1 MPTTQDLQR
10 AAAVASAAA
19 EEIAA
24 AGDDPDADLAWS
36 TKARLALQGLS
47 LNYGDEGY
55 AKLRSIL
62 SRAAGGELTY
72 EQAVKEERD
81 LIEEAREDFPVQS
94 LALEFGGAIIPSIAT
109 TLVSGGLGLPAV
121 VANMGKLFAQFG
133 FRQSAKKVAKTVAAG
148 ATEGAVAA
156 TGAGQGDL
164 LDRTLDVD
172 TAIGAGLGAVAAP
185 AIQGVVKG
193 ATKVVGAVLNRDF
206 VRKILGSL
214 SKFEDAEIQ
223 RVVDESDLTPDEIIS
238 RIVAGDTFPE
248 ISDTAAVNIR
258 AMYTKAGKG
267 REEIETRVRERAEK
281 KFEDATAQLQKT
293 LSPKNIAGNILQSF
307 RKTKKQ
313 LREAEGAAYDAIFAR
328 GINPSTE
335 LNDAILDVIQ
345 EQTFSRRAINKLL
358 TARRR
363 PPLFEVVDGQ
373 AKLLRDV
380 DLETAEIVRRALDGQ
395 STKAF
400 KGGTS
405 DLGVAYAAREKELRG
420 VLDGLSGDLA
430 QTRAN
435 WSKIMRMADSFES
448 GAKIF
453 GKSADE
459 AEIIFNDLVAS
470 VWTSGDMQ
478 AVEAF
483 RAGYA
488 SALRNKMQSGNR
500 TTIFNK
506 MSDVKAK
513 ERLILGHIYPG
524 DDLDTAVRKIE
535 LAAQS
540 ANAKNAILGNSV
552 TQKAQ
557 EAAKKIGTASNMANL
572 GAFVASGGA
581 NVAAGARLLRD
592 LVGQKM
598 ENLKPEQITEIAKTL
613 TSEDPELLRRAI
625 NDESAYAI
633 MSARA
638 NQLVDVLAPGVRRGT
653 ASTSAADVQRNESRA
668 LQGIIETLSPAS
680 VRKIREATRG
690 GPQ

>member
-109 TLVSGGLGLPAV
+109 TVVSGGLGLPAV
-121 VANMGKLFAQFG
+121 VTNMGRLFAQFG

-206 VRKILGSL
+206 VRKTLGSL
-214 SKFEDAEIQ
+214 SKAEDAEIQ
-223 RVVDESDLTPDEIIS
+223 RVVDESDLTPDQIIS

-328 GINPSTE
+328 GIGPSTE

-345 EQTFSRRAINKLL
+345 GQTFSRTAINKLL
-358 TARRR
+358 TARRQ
-363 PPLFEVVDGQ
+363 PPLFEIVYGQ

-405 DLGVAYAAREKELRG
+405 DLGVAYGKLEKELR
-420 VLDGLSGDLA
+420 VVIDGLSDDLA

-435 WSKIMRMADSFES
+435 WSKIMRMADSFED
-448 GAKIF
+448 GTKIF

-459 AEIIFNDLVAS
+459 AEIIFNELVA
-470 VWTSGDMQ
+470 TGDMQ
-478 AVEAF
+478 AVEAL

-581 NVAAGARLLRD
+581 NIAAAARLLRD